1 MNSQLFGRA
10 LGTISPQSVQ
20 RATTTQLLRAIDAAP
35 QVQFD
40 GTEGVAASS
49 TSASG
54 TTTSAYDGS
63 RGGASRGGEVVA
75 HRAGVNCLV
84 VDKFEGR

>member
-10 LGTISPQSVQ
+10 LGTISPQAVQ

-40 GTEGVAASS
+40 GTETV
-49 TSASG
+49 SASA
-54 TTTSAYDGS
+54 TTAHDGFASS
-63 RGGASRGGEVVA
+63 RGGASREGLA
-75 HRAGVNCLV
+75 HKAGVNCVV
-84 VDKFEGR
+84 VDRLEGR